1 MAETA
6 LISEEKAACKSL
18 PGWRRDLFI
27 LVGVQILLALICLK
41 TVPRIYHDEP
51 WEASLGHSLAYE
63 GRLRHGII
71 EGWGGMDIHF
81 VQNQVILPWF
91 CAAFYRVAGFSIVT
105 SRMASVLV
113 SVIAII
119 SIYGVMRVWFGRT
132 EAIVIGLAT
141 IVYPW
146 FFEITR
152 RVRPEIYYTAFGWA
166 GCWLLVHSLG
176 TGKRWAAIL
185 AGLSAGLAVLSHPTG
200 AILCFSLFVSVI
212 TWQKGITV
220 RSGGRCVLYVL
231 LGFSLTVLPYVIY
244 VLWSVRDPGVNFLE
258 QMQATKL
265 QISFF
270 SREMGRW
277 RHFFQWPKG
286 APLATML
293 ITAWC
298 CTWGRLERTDNILAM
313 AVVLFVVILPFATVN
328 TTSRYIASI
337 TPAFCGLLFRM
348 VFLIAGDVKRGWRQW
363 KGKLRFA
370 LASSIAGVYVSMSLV
385 AISLMFYHL
394 HGADLDKVL
403 DRIASVVEPG
413 SRVYGEMIFWMERD
427 RFEYGPYPL
436 EYRDKEWVQDVESVT
451 KYHFD
456 YAVRTAWLWYTSHAI
471 ATPPEE
477 MPAFRD
483 GYTIDQVCK
492 RYGTKIDEFRDPY
505 FGPMEIYK
513 LDWSLQAGS

>member
-1 MAETA
+1 MAETV
-6 LISEEKAACKSL
+6 LMSQEKIACTKV

-27 LVGVQILLALICLK
+27 LVGVQVLLALICLK
-41 TVPRIYHDEP
+41 TVPRVYLDEP

-91 CAAFYRVAGFSIVT
+91 CAALYRVAGFGIVS

-113 SVIAII
+113 SIIAII

-132 EAIVIGLAT
+132 EATVIGLAT
-141 IVYPW
+141 IFYPW

-166 GCWLLVHSLG
+166 GCWLLVHSLR
-176 TGKRWAAIL
+176 TGKRWAAIM

-212 TWQKGITV
+212 VWQKGLTV
-220 RSGGRCVLYVL
+220 GSAGRCVFYGAIGLAIAI
-231 LGFSLTVLPYVIY
+231 SPYVIY
-244 VLWSVRDPGVNFLE
+244 VLLSVRDSGVSFLE
-258 QMQATKL
+258 QMQTTKL
-265 QISFF
+265 QSSFF
-270 SREMGRW
+270 STEIGRW

-293 ITAWC
+293 IVAWC
-298 CTWGRLERTDNILAM
+298 CTLYRLKRSDNILAM
-313 AVVLFVVILPFATVN
+313 AIMLFVFILPFATVN
-328 TTSRYIASI
+328 TTSRYIASMS
-337 TPAFCGLLFRM
+337 PAFCGLLFRM
-348 VFLIAGDVKRGWRQW
+348 VFLIAGDVKQNWSQWR
-363 KGKLRFA
+363 GKLRFA
-370 LASSIAGVYVSMSLV
+370 LASALAGVYFSMSFG

-394 HGADLDKVL
+394 HDANLDRVL
-403 DRIASVVEPG
+403 DRVASVVKPG

-436 EYRDKEWVQDVESVT
+436 EYIDEQWIQEIDSVS
-451 KYHFD
+451 KHDFD
-456 YAVRTAWLWYTSHAI
+456 YAIRTAWLWYTSHAI
-471 ATPPEE
+471 ARPPEE

-483 GYTIDQVCK
+483 DYTIDQVCK
-492 RYGTKIDEFRDPY
+492 RYGTKIDEFRDPH

-513 LDWSLQAGS
+513 LDWSLQAGN